1 MGDASSRWGNRHRG
15 AEEVGTGWGGA
26 WRFLELRDEPL
37 LPGIAPSP
45 LNCPH
50 PRWNPQVAD
59 FGSARSA
66 EITHKRRRGAA
77 VLSPF
82 AGVEEKGGA
91 HGDPNAGDRGP
102 PQSTLLDAAVGACA
116 AAIAAAESGDGGD
129 AHLRAASWFRNQDQG
144 AAAAAAGS
152 RPSEACPVMMMPPK
166 LLRPGEL
173 SAERTLEDLSPP
185 QQGLQRQCQQLGSS
199 TSDDTDRGNGG
210 PMMCTPDTNVCRN
223 EQQQQRGDLYAQ
235 PADGPG
241 GGFKVS

>member
-1 MGDASSRWGNRHRG
+1 M
-15 AEEVGTGWGGA
+15 
-26 WRFLELRDEPL
+26 
-37 LPGIAPSP
+37 
-45 LNCPH
+45 
-50 PRWNPQVAD
+50 AD

-152 RPSEACPVMMMPPK
+152 PLSEACPVMMMPPK
-166 LLRPGEL
+166 LQQPAAGEL
-173 SAERTLEDLSPP
+173 PTEHKAAVGDLSLPGILP
-185 QQGLQRQCQQLGSS
+185 RQQSLQQQQQLGSS
-199 TSDDTDRGNGG
+199 ASDDTDRGNGG

-223 EQQQQRGDLYAQ
+223 EQQQQQRGDLYAQ